1 MSETTLTHVER
12 LLDQLTFKEQIV
24 VVEHLAR
31 RLRQAARQK
40 QPQDLYG
47 VWHDRFSADFDL
59 DAALDDIR
67 HEWERE
73 WSPGLVVEEDTDV
86 NKASCCQVAS

>member
-1 MSETTLTHVER
+1 MSETTLIRIER
-12 LLDQLTFKEQIV
+12 LLDQLTFEEQIA

-31 RLRQAARQK
+31 RLRQAVQKQK

-47 VWHDRFSADFDL
+47 IWRDRFPADFDV

-67 HEWERE
+67 REWERE
-73 WSPGLVVEEDTDV
+73 WPQGTG
-86 NKASCCQVAS
+86 Q